1 MQTVS
6 LNKKSLHL
14 FYSAFSKPYKQWAMS
29 YKKEIFFVLKQSQ
42 IRFKLSLIYES
53 THDNDPI
60 SL

>member
-6 LNKKSLHL
+6 LNKKRLHL

-29 YKKEIFFVLKQSQ
+29 YKKQRFFCSKAKPGLCHMNQH
-42 IRFKLSLIYES
+42 ES
-53 THDNDPI
+53 TPDNDPI

>member
-42 IRFKLSLIYES
+42 IRFKLSLCHIWINS
-53 THDNDPI
+53 W
-60 SL
+60 